1 MKTTVAGRKLHQ
13 QMLPKEAYSVLKIRS
28 NTIGCKIDGREYIL
42 W

>member
-1 MKTTVAGRKLHQ
+1 MKKTPSANV
-13 QMLPKEAYSVLKIRS
+13 PKEAYSVLKTRS